1 MDTPGRPRRRELQK
15 CNLNRDAW
23 RWTQRLIVS
32 SATIVQFVAGRYRPD
47 RSRILCDINKRCCSR
62 IRSTNNRNVR
72 RTCCRFTVVDVWNSR
87 LSWLIRY
94 RRRRRVCRCSATS
107 TSCRRIKSRGR
118 GRSSYCRATRFSV
131 SDSFRSFA
139 SRTPRRGARYTSR
152 CCGTCSSMLLTR
164 VLHHLALATLAAWR
178 PAWRIAHVQPAGG
191 FTAKECVA
199 NKGSACRVQK
209 RRCLVYFGFFF
220 FVLHQQMRD
229 EP

>member
-1 MDTPGRPRRRELQK
+1 MDTLGRPRRRELYK
-15 CNLNRDAW
+15 CNLNRYAR
-23 RWTQRLIVS
+23 RWIQRLIVS
-32 SATIVQFVAGRYRPD
+32 SSTIVQFVARRHRPD
-47 RSRILCDINKRCCSR
+47 RSLCDINNRWCSN
-62 IRSTNNRNVR
+62 IGSTRNQNRR
-72 RTCCRFTVVDVWNSR
+72 RVCCRLTAVDVSISRCNSR

-178 PAWRIAHVQPAGG
+178 PA
-191 FTAKECVA
+191 
-199 NKGSACRVQK
+199 
-209 RRCLVYFGFFF
+209 
-220 FVLHQQMRD
+220 
-229 EP
+229 